1 MQLSVRDNRWQFS
14 FGSKYMVIA
23 DVVGNTGDTYVTG
36 GIPINLSA
44 GVPEVKSQRAPW
56 FASFS
61 SDLGW
66 TACYIPSDL
75 ASASPNPP
83 STTLNNANQGFLM
96 IFEAGVELTAGTS
109 LAGLVPGNL
118 QGLFIFQGQ
127 V

>member
-1 MQLSVRDNRWQFS
+1 MQLKVRDNRWQFS

-23 DVVGNTGDTYVTG
+23 DVVSNTGDTYTTG
-36 GIPINLSA
+36 GVPISLA
-44 GVPEVKSQRAPW
+44 LDPEVKSSRAPW
-56 FASFS
+56 FASFT

-83 STTLNNANQGFLM
+83 STTLSNVNQGFLM
-96 IFEAGVELTAGTS
+96 IFEAGVEMAAGTS

-118 QGLFIFQGQ
+118 QGLFIFQGLI
-127 V
+127 